1 MLAVVS
7 VRLDL
12 VGERIVKHA
21 LIIDDNVAV
30 SRAIRDRLKQF
41 GFVSFDW
48 TWSERQALKAAAVR
62 RPDLVVAGETIVGG
76 SPLSMAGKLA
86 SSNRVPLLS
95 IATRS
100 FMLQRQIAG
109 DEVVDGPYAL
119 IELDRALASMSPP
132 GVATC

>member
-1 MLAVVS
+1 
-7 VRLDL
+7 
-12 VGERIVKHA
+12 
-21 LIIDDNVAV
+21 
-30 SRAIRDRLKQF
+30 
-41 GFVSFDW
+41 
-48 TWSERQALKAAAVR
+48 
-62 RPDLVVAGETIVGG
+62 LVVAGETIVGG